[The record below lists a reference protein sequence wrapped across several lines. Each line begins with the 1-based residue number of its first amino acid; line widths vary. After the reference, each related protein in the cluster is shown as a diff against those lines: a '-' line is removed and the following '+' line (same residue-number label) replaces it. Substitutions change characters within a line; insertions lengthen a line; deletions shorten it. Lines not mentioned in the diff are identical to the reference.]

1 MGCSRL
7 PIVIGSPKLLIYIL
21 YTYIYI
27 YKYIYVYVYIY
38 MYICRA
44 ALSGTQYYIEY
55 PSLPTT
61 TTPRAPKPSAPPRP
75 RPVFLSLYRFF
86 GAEQT
91 HVERPLDPLF
101 FFCCFLRAHEPLLR
115 HPCSVAAL
123 TCDNGGGSIFF
134 LLQNGSRFIS
144 FGQNHCSDWK
154 FLIRYILKI
163 KLACDIRYLWFST
176 FY

>member
-1 MGCSRL
+1 M
-7 PIVIGSPKLLIYIL
+7 YM
-21 YTYIYI
+21 YIYI
-27 YKYIYVYVYIY
+27 CIYVGQRYRVLNI
-38 MYICRA
+38 I
-44 ALSGTQYYIEY
+44 LSTRV
-55 PSLPTT
+55 S
-61 TTPRAPKPSAPPRP
+61 PRP
-75 RPVFLSLYRFF
+75 RPREHPSRARLPVRVRFSSLSTDFS
-86 GAEQT
+86 
-91 HVERPLDPLF
+91 VPSRPTSSDPWIHFF